1 MSQESAF
8 SIESL
13 PLQLPHGLLTKLEN
27 EPGPCKLLGLN
38 SPVALAALVSSGKFD
53 SFSGCVFVFANED
66 QERAFANSLSF
77 FDPQSY
83 VAKLPHHDVSPYANL
98 YSSHSVIANRLHWLY
113 RAQRAKVGEFFTA
126 TIQSLA
132 QNTIPAD
139 VFTDKTFSISAG
151 DQWNDSTV
159 QKLSEIGYL
168 PSSLVE
174 SWGQYA
180 VRGSIVD
187 IFSTAYKNPIRIE
200 LFGDEIESIRLFD
213 STTQRS
219 LKQVNRV
226 DIPPAAEALYQ
237 DDSLAEFVGAISKD
251 WDARGV
257 SERDKKEI
265 LISINRQTY
274 FHGMEF
280 LLPQLYD
287 NLSQPLDYF
296 LDKPKLFILESSECQ
311 RTLDELHANYK
322 FDYGE
327 SSEHPVHPEPE
338 DILCSFDK
346 VKLEDS
352 QNLVLL
358 DKIEIIEQTGEEIPT
373 FQFSVSGLR
382 DFVGAVSPYRAQT
395 DILAQKLSERFK
407 QWRQTGHSL
416 FVTCASHSQAERLV
430 SFLQRI
436 ELKPEI
442 VDENE
447 FNWSQWVESQ
457 KADPKCIHLI
467 TKTLSESFRLQDD
480 NIVFLKDEDIFGS
493 RRSNTKRS
501 SKEEFQEKAGLLS
514 FSELKD
520 GDFVVHKQHGL
531 GVFKGLKVMSIQGVD
546 SEFIQIDYKDKD
558 RLYVPVYKVGQIQ
571 KFSGPSSTGAVAKL
585 GGGQWEK
592 TKTKVK
598 SHLRDMAAELLKLYS
613 EREQLTRPPFSIP
626 DADFINFESAFP
638 YTETQDQIKA
648 INDVV
653 SDLTQDKPMDR
664 LVCGD
669 VGFGKTEVAMRAA
682 FKCAQDRRQVC
693 VIAPTT
699 VLTYQHYES
708 FRRRFKGWP
717 LEIRLLNRFVSK
729 ADARKTV
736 DDLKAGKVDI
746 VLGTHRLLS
755 KDVEFKDLGLLI
767 IDEEQKF
774 GVRHKERLRKL
785 KASVDTL
792 AMSATP
798 IPRTLNMSL
807 MGIRDLS
814 IINSAPQDRLPTRT
828 FVTKFDKES
837 IRRAVLNET
846 ARGGQVFF
854 VHNRVQSIYALA
866 DELRTVLPEIR
877 MAVGHGQMEEGELEK
892 VMVSFFNHE
901 IDLLLCTTIIESG
914 VDIPKA
920 NTMFINDAHQFGLSQ
935 LYQLR
940 GRVGR
945 SKERAYCYLLVPP
958 GKRLEKDAQERLKVL
973 QENTALGSGLR
984 IAQYDLEIR
993 GSGDL
998 LGEHQSGHINAV
1010 GYELYLELLEE
1021 AVREARGEP
1030 PIDQVV
1036 DPEINLR
1043 IPALI
1048 PDGYIPD
1055 IKIRLGIYKTLSD
1068 IKEEYQLDEIEDQL
1082 RDQFGKPPEEVHNL
1096 MGIMLLRMLCK
1107 QLAVRDLSSGPR
1119 SISLSFTD
1127 QTRLPVKKVI
1137 ELTNRPNKK
1146 YSLTPDQR
1154 LNIRMKEIT
1163 WPKVYEELKYVLSLC
1178 P

>member
-1 MSQESAF
+1 LA
-8 SIESL
+8 
-13 PLQLPHGLLTKLEN
+13 LPHGLLGKLSN

-38 SPVALAALVSSGKFD
+38 SPVALAAILASAKLEA
-53 SFSGCVFVFANED
+53 FSNMVFVFANEE
-66 QERAFANSLSF
+66 QEASFSRSLKF
-77 FDPQSY
+77 FDPHSY
-83 VAKLPHHDVSPYANL
+83 VTKLPHHDVSPYANL
-98 YSSHSVIANRLHWLY
+98 YSSHSVIAKRLHWLY
-113 RAQRAKVGEFFTA
+113 RAQRAQVGEYFTA
-126 TIQSLA
+126 TVQSLA
-132 QNTIPAD
+132 QRTIPD
-139 VFTDKTFSISAG
+139 DIFTDKTFSLNIG
-151 DQWNDSTV
+151 DEWNERTV
-159 QKLSEIGYL
+159 QRLTESGYL

-174 SWGQYA
+174 SWGQFA

-187 IFSTAYKNPIRIE
+187 IFSTAYRNPIRIE
-200 LFGDEIESIRLFD
+200 LFGDEIESIRMFD
-213 STTQRS
+213 SISQRS
-219 LKQVNRV
+219 LKQVQTI
-226 DIPPAAEALYQ
+226 DIPPAAESLYS
-237 DDSLAEFVGAISKD
+237 DETLPEFVASLSKD
-251 WDARGV
+251 WDQRGV
-257 SERDKKEI
+257 SERDKKEV
-265 LISINRQTY
+265 LLSVNRQTY
-274 FHGMEF
+274 FHGFEF
-280 LLPQLYD
+280 LLKRLYD
-287 NLSQPLDYF
+287 NLSLPLDYF
-296 LDKPKLFILESSECQ
+296 LSAPKLFVLEHSECQ
-311 RTLDELHANYK
+311 RTLDELHASYK
-322 FDYGE
+322 FDYE
-327 SSEHPVHPEPE
+327 ETSDHPVHPEPTE
-338 DILCSFDK
+338 VLCTFDEIQFEK
-346 VKLEDS
+346 S
-352 QNLVLL
+352 QNLVLI
-358 DKIEIIEQTGEEIPT
+358 DKIEIIEHTGEDIPS
-373 FQFSVSGLR
+373 FSFSVSQLK
-382 DFVGAVSPYRAQT
+382 DFVSAVAPYRAQT
-395 DILAQKLSERFK
+395 EVLSEKVKERFL
-407 QWRQTGHSL
+407 QWRQTGNCL
-416 FVTCASHSQAERLV
+416 FVSCASRSQADRV
-430 SFLQRI
+430 QSFLARLDF
-436 ELKPEI
+436 EAEI
-442 VDENE
+442 ADENL
-447 FNWSQWVESQ
+447 FHWQQWVDDQ
-457 KADPKCIHLI
+457 KQQPKRIHLI
-467 TKTLSESFRLQDD
+467 TKSLSESFRLSDD
-480 NIVFLKDEDIFGS
+480 QIIFLRDEEIFGT
-493 RRSNTKRS
+493 RRAASKKS
-501 SKEEFQEKAGLLS
+501 STEEFQEKAGLLS

-531 GVFKGLKVMSIQGVD
+531 GVFKGLKVMAIQGVD

-571 KFSGPSSTGAVAKL
+571 KFSGPSNSGAVAKL
-585 GGGQWEK
+585 GGAAWEK

-598 SHLRDMAAELLKLYS
+598 SHLRDMAADLLKLYS

-638 YTETQDQIKA
+638 YTETKDQIKA

-653 SDLTQDKPMDR
+653 SDLTQEKPMDR

-699 VLTYQHYES
+699 VLTFQHYES
-708 FRRRFKGWP
+708 FKKRFKGWP

-729 ADARKTV
+729 GDAKKSV
-736 DDLKAGKVDI
+736 EELKEGKVDI
-746 VLGTHRLLS
+746 VIGTHRLLS
-755 KDVEFKDLGLLI
+755 KDIEFKGLGLLI

-785 KASVDTL
+785 KSSVDTL

-828 FVTKFDKES
+828 FVTKFDPDS
-837 IRRAVLNET
+837 IHRAILNET
-846 ARGGQVFF
+846 ARGGQIFF
-854 VHNRVQSIYALA
+854 VHNRVQSIYAVA
-866 DELRTVLPEIR
+866 DELKTIVPEIR
-877 MAVGHGQMEEGELEK
+877 MAIGHGQMEEGELEK

-901 IDLLLCTTIIESG
+901 IDMLLCTTIIESG

-1010 GYELYLELLEE
+1010 GYELYLELLDE
-1021 AVREARGEP
+1021 AVREAKGEP
-1030 PIDQVV
+1030 PLEMQV

-1048 PDGYIPD
+1048 PDSYIPD

-1068 IKEEYQLDEIEDQL
+1068 ISEEYQLDEIEDQL

-1096 MGIMLLRMLCK
+1096 MGVMLLRMLCK
-1107 QLAVRDLSSGPR
+1107 QLAVKDLSSGPR
-1119 SISLSFTD
+1119 SISLSFTE
-1127 QTRLPVKKVI
+1127 QTKLPVKKVI
-1137 ELTNRPNKK
+1137 ELTNRPNRK

-1163 WPKVYEELKYVLSLC
+1163 WSKVYEELKYILSLC